1 MIIYSLFRFFMSYCY
16 LIRDFKLDRANSA
29 ALQSAAPAQEETTF
43 TSSTR
48 NSQML
53 ETNRNSTFFIH
64 VGSETISKLEVEA
77 AWTLVMGAIS
87 LLLISS
93 PIFVVLVSSLL
104 CSHLYDDCISVSWLI
119 PYFRELILIHTVY
132 NPVVYIYR
140 CREFRDA
147 LKIKFGLLCCSSKC
161 CCCKR
166 TIRGNLG
173 RN

>member
-1 MIIYSLFRFFMSYCY
+1 MIY
-16 LIRDFKLDRANSA
+16 LIFHDGEWYLQNIRDVKLDKTNSA
-29 ALQSAAPAQEETTF
+29 APQSAGPVQEETTF
-43 TSSTR
+43 SSTR
-48 NSQML
+48 NSQMQ

-104 CSHLYDDCISVSWLI
+104 CSHLYDDCTSVSWLI

-161 CCCKR
+161 CYCKR
-166 TIRGNLG
+166 TFRGNPG